1 MYGLDIPVIGLTGG
15 IATGK
20 TTAASILKEKNLPVI
35 DADALVKDV
44 YALEQTK
51 RLVEKLAPSAI
62 KDEKIDFKALRGIFF
77 ANPEVKSRLEQHIY
91 ALLPQE
97 FAKRLAVFKEPR
109 FIVYD
114 VPLLFEKGLH
124 HKVDQSVL
132 IYTPRD
138 TQLERLVKRDRIEPE
153 LANKI
158 LANQMP
164 IDDKREL
171 SDFVIENTS
180 DIKDLRLRIEELLES
195 LFISV

>member
-20 TTAASILKEKNLPVI
+20 STAASILKEKNLPVI

-51 RLVEKLAPSAI
+51 RLVEKLAPSVI
-62 KDEKIDFKALRGIFF
+62 KDEKIDFKLLREIFF
-77 ANPEVKSRLEQHIY
+77 TNPEVKTRLEQHIY

-97 FAKRLAVFKEPR
+97 FAKRLAEFGKPR
-109 FIVYD
+109 FIIYD

-132 IYTPRD
+132 IYTPKD
-138 TQLERLVKRDRIEPE
+138 TQLERLVKRDKIDPE
-153 LANKI
+153 LAYKI
-158 LANQMP
+158 LGNQMP
-164 IDDKREL
+164 INEKREL

-180 DIKDLRLRIEELLES
+180 DINNLKVKIEELLES